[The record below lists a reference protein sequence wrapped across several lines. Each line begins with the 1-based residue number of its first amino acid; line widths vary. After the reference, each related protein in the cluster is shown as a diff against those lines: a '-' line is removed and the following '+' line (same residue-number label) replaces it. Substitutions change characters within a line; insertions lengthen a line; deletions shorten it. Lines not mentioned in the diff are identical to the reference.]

1 MQSTQQESWVRQRR
15 CLKEAPA
22 SKFFATSC
30 HLTHLLTWLITPS
43 SLTHSIFCSFLLQ
56 TILLVHSFAVMA
68 YFLNSCFHPSTYTST
83 SYMSVPCACKICR
96 IENVPSVPYNGE
108 FDKIDQIKSCLRI
121 LTSHFLT
128 SRPHNLHQQ
137 QSFCLSAAFSGY
149 CVYTQISW
157 QSARNM
163 WQP

>member
-1 MQSTQQESWVRQRR
+1 
-15 CLKEAPA
+15 
-22 SKFFATSC
+22 
-30 HLTHLLTWLITPS
+30 
-43 SLTHSIFCSFLLQ
+43 
-56 TILLVHSFAVMA
+56 
-68 YFLNSCFHPSTYTST
+68 
-83 SYMSVPCACKICR
+83 MSVPCACKICR

-149 CVYTQISW
+149 CVYTQIS
-157 QSARNM
+157 
-163 WQP
+163 